1 MISENAALA
10 TTEPNLRKVLVT
22 ATKLGHR
29 NESRPWKMMA
39 VATRR
44 PAYVM
49 KRVLEMVKILL
60 AASSVMQTPSCDK
73 GR

>member
-1 MISENAALA
+1 MPLLQPPNLISTIRLA
-10 TTEPNLRKVLVT
+10 T
-22 ATKLGHR
+22 ALGHR
-29 NESRPWKMMA
+29 FESRPWKMMA

-60 AASSVMQTPSCDK
+60 AASSVMQTPSCK
-73 GR
+73 RRVE